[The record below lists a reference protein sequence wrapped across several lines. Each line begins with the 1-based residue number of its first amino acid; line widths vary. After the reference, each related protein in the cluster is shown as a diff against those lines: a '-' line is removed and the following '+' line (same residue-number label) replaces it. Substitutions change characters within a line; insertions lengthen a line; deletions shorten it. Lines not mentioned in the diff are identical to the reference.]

1 MRRRRRS
8 STRAFHCRCNPAT
21 CACAKCRCCSS
32 SAKSCR
38 NCALA
43 SSTDAR
49 LEDTTARRCSRCDLR
64 SRARSMV
71 VGERGTGGSHAGGG
85 GGWRVK
91 EVDLDLELCGGYILS
106 TLVVICV
113 VMWCWRWCVGG
124 STRGG
129 AVAWIYG
136 DCLGEWMRKKM
147 KSKTRCS
154 LLLCCSVALLLLLPC
169 TVNKNRS
176 HVAVLL

>member
-1 MRRRRRS
+1 
-8 STRAFHCRCNPAT
+8 
-21 CACAKCRCCSS
+21 
-32 SAKSCR
+32 
-38 NCALA
+38 LA

-71 VGERGTGGSHAGGG
+71 VGERGTGGVTRGWG

-113 VMWCWRWCVGG
+113 VMWC
-124 STRGG
+124 
-129 AVAWIYG
+129 
-136 DCLGEWMRKKM
+136 WMRKKM

-176 HVAVLL
+176 HVAACRVGYDGGGRIGSSENLFHNLNPGNMWHHILTTTMPVHTT

>member
-1 MRRRRRS
+1 MEV
-8 STRAFHCRCNPAT
+8 
-21 CACAKCRCCSS
+21 
-32 SAKSCR
+32 
-38 NCALA
+38 L
-43 SSTDAR
+43 
-49 LEDTTARRCSRCDLR
+49 
-64 SRARSMV
+64 
-71 VGERGTGGSHAGGG
+71 

-106 TLVVICV
+106 TLVVSTLVVICV
-113 VMWCWRWCVGG
+113 AMWCW
-124 STRGG
+124 RGG

-154 LLLCCSVALLLLLPC
+154 WLLCCSVALLLLLPC

-176 HVAVLL
+176 HVAAYVAVTIMPKPGKGDRIGESSENPSIGQVHHYVASIIP